1 MSKSQTEQ
9 QTEHVSGV
17 SNVAYDVMAL
27 LYNKLEAVAAIEEYK
42 LDADDAGDQEFSAL
56 LDQLEQQDSQYVDR
70 LRRLL
75 VQRLGCA

>member
-1 MSKSQTEQ
+1 MSKS

-75 VQRLGCA
+75 VQRLGSA

>member
-1 MSKSQTEQ
+1 MSKS

-56 LDQLEQQDSQYVDR
+56 LDELEQQDSQYVDR

-75 VQRLGCA
+75 VHRLGAA